1 MHKFSFKNNKIIIAN
16 SQFDLSYGEALA
28 RADAA
33 RITESNNSTKQQQ
46 SEHYK
51 TISQPFALFNGAIRP
66 ADIGPGKTVEGNYD
80 IWHNDMDADG
90 VEDKDKANNSMAKKM
105 HDHLFTQSSDTYT
118 PRTTAKYIRTK
129 MSLSSF
135 PAESRIHRFMK
146 NLKTGEAQDFIYA
159 YTPTEVYK
167 QIIDNNRGIL
177 RDITTQDRVAAVATA
192 RTQNNLSTN
201 ITDIEDPVSLVLTH
215 QNPFKA
221 LYEGL
226 MYEDA
231 APGIS
236 TEPEHMQGLCDC
248 GDKKENHTNK
258 NHPFLPRTISVN
270 GRLVDGRNHR
280 SINSP
285 TRIGTFSRIVNGV
298 KSRWSK
304 GQPDDLQPQ
313 RITAHEHLEKQGIEV
328 SPEDAQMVVRIG
340 AGPEVVRSMYHM
352 SMSARG
358 RKPQSGVL
366 PAIPSKIK
374 PCPTCESTGK
384 QNRNQ
389 RDGMHWDQDSIDPDI
404 TKLEVTI
411 NAETGKLMLIPDTK
425 PPGALNGESN
435 RTEAIFTTTP
445 NNHCEDCDGAGEVE
459 QEGKP
464 KRIKFQFSIRP
475 VVLDKIGNIITAA
488 KMKSNDSIGWLPNA
502 NVSCATCG
510 GDHDYRD
517 NDMPCRSCRIGNLT
531 SDDTDNPVAP
541 TGSRYINENGIIIPL
556 NHLVRIVKEVYGSD
570 ANPHRIVNDSDG
582 SLGKRILPGDTNH
595 TFKTKKDK
603 RTGKITVTGQIG
615 HWYQVIN
622 RAGRPVFKDED
633 SARAWI
639 GRFTPGITIPQSH
652 IDELNRMAA
661 EIRKGPNAKQT
672 SGSEELQLVCKYLKE
687 NLSSLPEQSFTAMR
701 KPAVTVETD
710 IPDSIKPDDLHY
722 LGLEQPDRANTHK
735 SIWPGIVEINK
746 KGSELLDGD
755 DSEIKNRINVFINA
769 ASQAAESK
777 ENFSDIPVDIF
788 KHLNT
793 SYQSIVDHL
802 QERYPETTRSS
813 LQDSFSK
820 MIFPFIKKQ
829 SKTGDI

>member
-16 SQFDLSYGEALA
+16 SQFDLSYGEGLA
-28 RADAA
+28 RVDHA
-33 RITESNNSTKQQQ
+33 RITESNDSTKQQQ
-46 SEHYK
+46 SKHYK

-90 VEDKDKANNSMAKKM
+90 VEDKDKNNNSMAKNM
-105 HDHLFTQSSDTYT
+105 HDHLLALSSDTYT
-118 PRTTAKYIRTK
+118 PSTTAKYIRTR

-159 YTPTEVYK
+159 YTPTEVY
-167 QIIDNNRGIL
+167 QQMIDNNRGIL
-177 RDITTQDRVAAVATA
+177 RAITTQDRVAAVATA

-221 LYEGL
+221 LYESL

-231 APGIS
+231 ALGIS

-248 GDKKENHTNK
+248 GIKKENHTNE

-270 GRLVDGRNHR
+270 GELVDGRNYR

-285 TRIGTFSRIVNGV
+285 TRSGTFSRIVKGV
-298 KSRWSK
+298 RSRWSK
-304 GQPDDLQPQ
+304 GQPDYLEPQ
-313 RITAHEHLEKQGIEV
+313 LITAHKHLEEQGIEV

-340 AGPEVVRSMYHM
+340 VGPEVVRSMYHM
-352 SMSARG
+352 STPARG
-358 RKPQSGVL
+358 GRPQSGWL
-366 PAIPSKIK
+366 AERKSKIK
-374 PCPTCESTGK
+374 PCPACERTGK

-389 RDGMHWDQDSIDPDI
+389 RDGMHWDQDSIDPDV

-411 NAETGKLMLIPDTK
+411 DAETGKLTLIPDTK

-435 RTEAIFTTTP
+435 RTKALFTTTP
-445 NNHCEDCDGAGEVE
+445 DNRCKKCGGARQIE
-459 QEGKP
+459 QPGIP
-464 KRIKFQFSIRP
+464 RRRKFQFSIRP
-475 VVLDKIGNIITAA
+475 TVLDKIGNIITAA

-510 GDHDYRD
+510 GDPDYRD

-541 TGSRYINENGIIIPL
+541 TGSRYINENDIIIPL
-556 NHLVRIVKEVYGSD
+556 NHLVRIANEVYGSD
-570 ANPHRIVNDSDG
+570 ANPHRVVNDSDG
-582 SLGKRILPGDTNH
+582 SLGERILPGDTDH

-603 RTGKITVTGQIG
+603 RTDKITVTGKIG

-622 RAGRPVFKDED
+622 RVGRPVFKDEY

-639 GRFTPGITIPQSH
+639 GRFTPGITFPQSH

-672 SGSEELQLVCKYLKE
+672 SGSEELHLVCKYLKE
-687 NLSSLPEQSFTAMR
+687 NFLSLPEQSFTAMR
-701 KPAVTVETD
+701 KPTVTVETD

-722 LGLEQPDRANTHK
+722 LGLEQPGRASTHK
-735 SIWPGIVEINK
+735 SIWPGIIEINK
-746 KGSELLDGD
+746 KRSELLDRD
-755 DSEIKNRINVFINA
+755 DSEIDNRFNVFIDA
-769 ASQAAESK
+769 ASLAAESK
-777 ENFSDIPVDIF
+777 ENFSDIPVDIA
-788 KHLNT
+788 KHLNA

-820 MIFPFIKKQ
+820 MIFPFMKKQ